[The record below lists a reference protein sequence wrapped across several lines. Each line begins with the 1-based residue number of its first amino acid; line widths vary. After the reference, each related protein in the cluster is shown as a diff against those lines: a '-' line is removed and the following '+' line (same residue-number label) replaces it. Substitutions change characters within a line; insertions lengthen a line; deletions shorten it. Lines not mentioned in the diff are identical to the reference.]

1 MPRRSPRWW
10 PPAFRRRRRWYNRR
24 DMAKRFTLAE
34 AQHLIPQVDRLLR
47 EALDAKGEYQDA
59 EQVIREFSEH
69 VMMMGGVMV
78 DRDRA
83 LVARS
88 LRDDAASRFR
98 EKVEAVL
105 ETGCLV
111 KDLDIG
117 LVDFPTLFRGV
128 EVYLCWKLGETGI
141 SFWHGVDEGF
151 RGRKAIDQDF
161 IDHHGGDRSQ

>member
-1 MPRRSPRWW
+1 
-10 PPAFRRRRRWYNRR
+10 
-24 DMAKRFTLAE
+24 MAKRFTLAE
-34 AQHLIPQVDRLLR
+34 AQSLIPQVDRLLR
-47 EALDAKGEYQDA
+47 EALEAKSEYQEA
-59 EQVIREFSEH
+59 EKAVRDFSEH
-69 VMMMGGVMV
+69 VMMMGGVVV

-83 LVARS
+83 LADREHRDEAAAR
-88 LRDDAASRFR
+88 LRERI
-98 EKVEAVL
+98 EAVL

-128 EVYLCWKLGETGI
+128 EVYLCWKLGENGI

-161 IDHHGGDRSQ
+161 LDHHEGDRPQ